1 MNITNE
7 SDISL
12 SQALAAL
19 EDVQNQECLS
29 PYTKASIRDHLLQA
43 YNDGLPKI
51 NLKPQ
56 PEESPDVNLNDLG
69 FYTSLDKQI
78 GSFREFESK
87 IVSRTRRTS
96 IPRIST
102 RKNKLVK
109 TKVNV
114 VREIYNRQGRN
125 DFKLPHGLKLPRNKE
140 KGHMLDSQHFK

>member
-1 MNITNE
+1 MDITNE

-29 PYTKASIRDHLLQA
+29 PHMKASIRDRLLQA
-43 YNDGLPKI
+43 YNNGLPKI

-56 PEESPDVNLNDLG
+56 PAESTDVNLNDLG

-78 GSFREFESK
+78 GSFREFDLRLFQERVVQAFQEYS
-87 IVSRTRRTS
+87 
-96 IPRIST
+96 PE
-102 RKNKLVK
+102 KNKLVE
-109 TKVNV
+109 TKVNM